1 MFKQAAMPVENAEVF
16 GRVKTAIEEAFAPA
30 QVSKFLRSVERAKL
44 RVRDYEG
51 VLKNGLLGAGTPAD
65 YAALGD
71 LDRGQVRE
79 LYLARVEQVVPELR
93 GKYLKVY
100 AYY

>member
-1 MFKQAAMPVENAEVF
+1 MFKQAEMPVENVEVF
-16 GRVKTAIEEAFAPA
+16 GRVKTAIEAAFAPA
-30 QVSKFLRSVERAKL
+30 AVGKFLKSVERSKL

-51 VLKNGLLGAGTPAD
+51 VLGRGLLGSDTPAD

-71 LDRGQVRE
+71 ADRGQVRE

-93 GKYLKVY
+93 AKFLKVY